1 MEAVENKLSHFALL
15 IGVNSDSERPL
26 KGCVR
31 DVREIAKF
39 VNNSLSRVHM
49 QLFTADTSITRSD
62 TPETLATYAN
72 VKAGFQNILSIAAPG
87 DYVYVHYSG
96 HGVRM
101 EASSEFSNR
110 TTGDLALNVLEDSS
124 QEITRP
130 FPGVELAHVLDDM
143 VTQGLTVTLV
153 LDCCFSGSIVRHHS
167 VSEYS
172 SVRYR
177 EYTREAYTTWFP
189 FLDDNEGKTENIE
202 RPNDRGRRKA
212 TMLPNWLVNPKGY
225 TVITACGPHE
235 VASELSF
242 GTAIS
247 GYRHGALSYFLL
259 RAMARLGGLGGRHA
273 HIYPYLCS
281 MFRQFRPTQNP
292 MWYGNKDLY
301 FFGNATFSTELTGA
315 PFSTTWAG
323 ARLRLE
329 GGQAHGVCEGDQ
341 FAVYTIDSGRPLV
354 TGTIRNVK
362 PLTSDIEL
370 FNPEVIQNE
379 KGCIA
384 KALTHLSLRGYP
396 IQLDQGGLYSEE
408 WATALEERN
417 YLAFEDKDHPFALH
431 VYPKGNGSGYII
443 QDRYDRETECST
455 DKLGNNILAM
465 SPSRVLDIVEHLAK
479 FQLMRDMTN
488 MSQEKPFGGRYRV
501 MLLNEAGQSF
511 QAGDIVNVK
520 EQELLHLV
528 VENEG
533 KMDLYVH
540 VFNLDSLGQVENIL
554 KASYVV
560 ISPPNLD
567 DGFTGEWVKKLQT
580 HVPPGFI
587 QQGIANCEDI
597 IKIFITS
604 QPTSFAPLE
613 MQQLHDSNDSRVVE
627 LPDREHTPYT
637 GKEDWVALD
646 FRIRTHK

>member
-1 MEAVENKLSHFALL
+1 MSNPRPDSPDFDFCDDGGRPRVVTYITSSKFRTGDRVCLTVGAAREGPYVIATVPSAGRYTLCLENGQPANN
-15 IGVNSDSERPL
+15 G
-26 KGCVR
+26 GCVR
-31 DVREIAKF
+31 DVREIAKY
-39 VNNSLSRVHM
+39 VNKSLSRVHM
-49 QLFTADTSITRSD
+49 QLFTADTSIVPSD
-62 TPETLATYAN
+62 TLEILATYVN
-72 VKAGFQNILSIAAPG
+72 IKAGFQNILSVAAPG

-101 EASSEFSNR
+101 EASSQFSNR
-110 TTGDLALNVLEDSS
+110 TTGDLALNVLEDSNH
-124 QEITRP
+124 EITRR
-130 FPGVELAHVLDDM
+130 FPGVELAHILHDM
-143 VTQGLTVTLV
+143 VTKGLTVTLV
-153 LDCCFSGSIVRHHS
+153 LDCCFSGSIVRHPF

-177 EYTREAYTTWFP
+177 Q
-189 FLDDNEGKTENIE
+189 TENAE

-225 TVITACGPHE
+225 TVITACGPHG

-242 GTAIS
+242 GTDTS
-247 GYRHGALSYFLL
+247 GYRHGALSYFLI

-301 FFGNATFSTELTGA
+301 FFGNATLSTELTGT

-323 ARLRLE
+323 AHLRLE

-341 FAVYTIDSGRPLV
+341 V
-354 TGTIRNVK
+354 
-362 PLTSDIEL
+362 
-370 FNPEVIQNE
+370 
-379 KGCIA
+379 
-384 KALTHLSLRGYP
+384 
-396 IQLDQGGLYSEE
+396 
-408 WATALEERN
+408 AT
-417 YLAFEDKDHPFALH
+417 
-431 VYPKGNGSGYII
+431 V
-443 QDRYDRETECST
+443 
-455 DKLGNNILAM
+455 M

-479 FQLMRDMTN
+479 FQLLRDMTN
-488 MSQEKPFGGRYRV
+488 RSQEQPFGGRYRV
-501 MLLNEAGQSF
+501 TLLNKAGQSF
-511 QAGDIVNVK
+511 QPGDVVNIR

-533 KMDLYVH
+533 KVDLYVH

-554 KASYVV
+554 KGSYVV
-560 ISPPNLD
+560 ISPLNLD

-580 HVPPGFI
+580 HVPPQFT
-587 QQGIANCEDI
+587 QQGIDSCEDI

-613 MQQLHDSNDSRVVE
+613 MQQLYDSSDSGVVE
-627 LPDREHTPYT
+627 LPNREHTPYT

>member
-1 MEAVENKLSHFALL
+1 MSNPRPDSPDFDFCDDGGRPKVVTYITSSKFRTGDKVYLTVGAAREGPYVIATVPSPGRYTLCLENGQPANN
-15 IGVNSDSERPL
+15 G
-26 KGCVR
+26 GCVR

-172 SVRYR
+172 SVRYH
-177 EYTREAYTTWFP
+177 
-189 FLDDNEGKTENIE
+189 DNEGKTENIE

-341 FAVYTIDSGRPLV
+341 FAV
-354 TGTIRNVK
+354 
-362 PLTSDIEL
+362 
-370 FNPEVIQNE
+370 
-379 KGCIA
+379 
-384 KALTHLSLRGYP
+384 
-396 IQLDQGGLYSEE
+396 
-408 WATALEERN
+408 
-417 YLAFEDKDHPFALH
+417 
-431 VYPKGNGSGYII
+431 
-443 QDRYDRETECST
+443 
-455 DKLGNNILAM
+455 
-465 SPSRVLDIVEHLAK
+465 PSRVLDIVEHLAK